1 MTSPSS
7 EETIEAV
14 KSGMWAVVNEG
25 GGTGAAARCPG
36 IEISGKTGTAQVVS
50 QTLEKSGKSSEY
62 KSTAWFVGYAPSD
75 KPEIVVA
82 ALVQRG
88 EHSAV
93 AVPIVREVIKAYF
106 DKKLGA
112 KPPENQME
120 TQARVLS
127 QLGPAMLPES
137 LKPPSRQW

>member
-1 MTSPSS
+1 M
-7 EETIEAV
+7 
-14 KSGMWAVVNEG
+14 
-25 GGTGAAARCPG
+25 
-36 IEISGKTGTAQVVS
+36 
-50 QTLEKSGKSSEY
+50 
-62 KSTAWFVGYAPSD
+62 GYAPSD

-106 DKKLGA
+106 DKKRGA

-127 QLGPAMLPES
+127 QLGPATPPQQV
-137 LKPPSRQW
+137 KPALRQQRVPAAP